1 MEMNVEKMK
10 VRRISLQPPTVQ
22 ITVDQKEVEN
32 VDYFS
37 YLDNLITMMQDVHV
51 KLNAELPW

>member
-1 MEMNVEKMK
+1 MNVEKMK